1 LYRLFDIVRKK
12 YLLNNMIN
20 LHLRKQF
27 FIFIIVG
34 ITTVSI
40 DYVSYLFIFYLFDI
54 VILAKMIGYML
65 GTSFSFLANKKWT
78 FADKGKEYN
87 QVVKFLILYIFTMAV
102 NSAVNTLALE
112 FFSGPSSINKSF
124 VLATMTSAILNF
136 IGMKFY
142 IFTNNNSK

>member
-1 LYRLFDIVRKK
+1 
-12 YLLNNMIN
+12 MIN